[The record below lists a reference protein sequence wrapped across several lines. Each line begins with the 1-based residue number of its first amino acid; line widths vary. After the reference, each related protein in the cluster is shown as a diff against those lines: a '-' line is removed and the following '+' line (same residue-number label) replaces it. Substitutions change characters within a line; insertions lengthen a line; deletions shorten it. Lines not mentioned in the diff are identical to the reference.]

1 MFRFR
6 FLLIFFLLFNLTKS
20 QSVRINELSSS
31 NSIFFDEDGDSPDWI
46 ELYNYGTDE
55 IFLND
60 WSISDIEDNND
71 PWLFPD
77 ISIKPNEYLLVW
89 ASDKDDSGIYFPRTL
104 INIGESF
111 KYIIP
116 DENTDSQW
124 MNADFNDDDW
134 LTGASGFGY
143 SDGDDNT
150 NIPSGTISVFLRKK
164 FTIESSENI
173 NQLVLDIDYD
183 DGFVA
188 YINGFEVARSNI
200 GGSPPIFNSTTG
212 FEREAQM
219 YQGGSPERF
228 ILNNTNQF
236 LIDGENI
243 LSIQVHNISDT
254 SSDMTLIPFLSAY
267 YNSQSEEGLFPPSIL
282 NFEEDLVVLH
292 TDFKLSSSGES
303 IFLKDDSGNNIDSI
317 TFGYLPTNISYG
329 VSIENEEFVI
339 FNNPS
344 PGYQNDSNEYS
355 GVLETG
361 LTFSH
366 DGGILESSILLE
378 ISGDGNE
385 DQIRYTLDY
394 TEPDLN
400 SILYTGPITIDQT
413 SIVRAKA
420 FKNNFISLLSET
432 RNYFFNI
439 QSNHPIIHLV
449 SDEYNLFDSEH
460 GIYSYGNDYNSNF
473 PYFGAN
479 FWQDWERPVN
489 ISYYSGNSLEFTA
502 NAGLKIF
509 GAYSRGNDQKSF
521 SLFARGEYGVGEF
534 DYQFFDNLEYES
546 FESLILRNSGND
558 WMRSNMRDVAITSLM
573 TDSNIDYQS
582 FKTVSSYLNSTYW
595 GMYHLREKVSEN
607 MVASKHGIN
616 PDEVDMLTVSPDG
629 VSVVD
634 GDEDEYMQLQ
644 IFIEQNSLHTDE
656 NYDYVINQIDIDN
669 YMEYHIAQI
678 YMDNRD
684 YPGNNVKFWKHPE
697 GKWRWILYDTD
708 FGFAGQ
714 WWSDWDQNYAYLFN
728 TLDFV
733 LSGNQTTWANPP
745 GATLFLRKL
754 TRNDQFKIKFINR
767 FADEMNSRYLP
778 SNVTSHFLEI
788 YYNIYDELSNHIDR
802 WSESQPWAD
811 LNSVYYY
818 VDNMNN
824 FAINRQPEVKLHIL
838 DHFSLNSYN
847 EIILVNDEPEKGH
860 IIINNNLKVRVN
872 EWSGDYFEDIP
883 ITLRAV
889 AEEGYEFSHWSGD
902 IDSSEIEIQINVNQ
916 ITNIEA
922 HFSNASTLNIVI
934 NEINY
939 KSSENFD
946 PGDWIELFNPNA
958 DAIDISGWIL
968 KDNND
973 NNQYLFPQG
982 TFINGED
989 YLVIVR
995 NSDNFSQFYPEID
1008 SFIGEFGFGLSS
1020 SEDAVRL
1027 FDSDLI
1033 IQDEVYYSS
1042 SSPWPP
1048 LANGQGYTLEL
1059 IDPSYD
1065 NSLAQSWSNINYH
1078 GSPDS
1083 INSTTA
1089 SLDDEDLFYTRVYP
1103 NPFFQTLFILLELD
1117 LSEFVTIDI
1126 FDLKG
1131 SLVNNIHS
1139 GVLNSGIQ
1147 RIDKNLEKL
1156 NAGIYILKIK
1166 TASGLSQTEK
1176 IIKF

>member
-6 FLLIFFLLFNLTKS
+6 FLLIFLLLYNFTKS

-46 ELYNYGTDE
+46 ELYNYGADE

-60 WSISDIEDNND
+60 WSISDIDDNND

-77 ISIKPNEYLLVW
+77 ISIKPNEYLLIW

-104 INIGESF
+104 INEGESF

-124 MNADFNDDDW
+124 MNTDFNHDDW
-134 LTGASGFGY
+134 QTGASGFGY

-150 NIPSGTISVFLRKK
+150 NIPPGTIAVFLRKE

-173 NQLVLDIDYD
+173 DQLVLDIDYD

-200 GGSPPIFNSTTG
+200 GGSPPIYNTTTG
-212 FEREAQM
+212 IEREAQM

-228 ILNNTNQF
+228 IINDINQF
-236 LIDGENI
+236 LNDGENI

-267 YNSQSEEGLFPPSIL
+267 YNAQSQEGIFPPSIL
-282 NFEEDLVVLH
+282 NFEEYLVALH

-303 IFLKDDSGNNIDSI
+303 IFLKDNNGNNVDSI

-329 VSIENEEFVI
+329 VSIENEEFAV
-339 FNNPS
+339 FNNPT
-344 PGYQNDSNEYS
+344 PGYQNDSEEYS
-355 GVLETG
+355 GVLGTG

-400 SILYTGPITIDQT
+400 SNLYTGPITIDQT

-420 FKNNFISLLSET
+420 FKNNDISLFSET

-449 SDEYNLFDSEH
+449 TDEYNLFDSEY

-473 PYFGAN
+473 PYLGAN

-489 ISYYSGNSLEFTA
+489 ISYYSSNSLEFTA

-616 PDEVDMLTVSPDG
+616 PNEVDMLEFSTNG
-629 VSVVD
+629 LNLVD
-634 GDEDEYMQLQ
+634 GDDDEYMQLRL
-644 IFIEQNSLHTDE
+644 FIEQNSLHIDE

-669 YMEYHIAQI
+669 FMDYHIAQI

-684 YPGNNVKFWKHPE
+684 YPGNNVKFWKYPE

-714 WWSDWDQNYAYLFN
+714 WWSEWDQNYAYLFN

-754 TRNDQFKIKFINR
+754 TRNDQFKVKFINR

-778 SNVTSHFLEI
+778 SNVTAHFLEI
-788 YYNIYDELSNHIDR
+788 YDNIYDELNNHIDR

-860 IIINNNLKVRVN
+860 IIINNNLKVQLN

-883 ITLRAV
+883 VTLRAV

-902 IDSSEIEIQINVNQ
+902 IDSFDFEIQINVDQ

-946 PGDWIELFNPNA
+946 AGDWIELFNPNT
-958 DAIDISGWIL
+958 DAVDISGWIL

-973 NNQYLFPQG
+973 NNQYAFPQG
-982 TFINGED
+982 TFINGDD

-995 NSDNFSQFYPEID
+995 NSDNFLQFYPEID
-1008 SFIGEFGFGLSS
+1008 SFIGEFSFGLSS

-1078 GSPDS
+1078 GSPDA
-1083 INSTTA
+1083 INSATA
-1089 SLDDEDLFYTRVYP
+1089 SMNDEDLFYTRVYP
-1103 NPFFQTLFILLELD
+1103 NPFVQTLFILLELD

-1131 SLVNNIHS
+1131 SLVKNIHS
-1139 GVLNSGIQ
+1139 GVFNSGIH
-1147 RIDKNLEKL
+1147 RVNKNLERL

>member
-317 TFGYLPTNISYG
+317 TFGFLPTNISYG

>member
-228 ILNNTNQF
+228 ILNDTNQF

-317 TFGYLPTNISYG
+317 TFGFLPTNISYG

-995 NSDNFSQFYPEID
+995 NSDNFLQFYPEID

>member
-219 YQGGSPERF
+219 YQGGLPERF
-228 ILNNTNQF
+228 ILNDTNQF

-282 NFEEDLVVLH
+282 NFEEDLTVLH

-339 FNNPS
+339 FDNPS

-521 SLFARGEYGVGEF
+521 SLFARGEYGIGEF

-558 WMRSNMRDVAITSLM
+558 WMRSNMRDIAITSLM

-995 NSDNFSQFYPEID
+995 NSDNFLQFYPEID

>member
-684 YPGNNVKFWKHPE
+684 YPGNNVKFWKYPE